1 MIKVADWFK
10 RARKGDGAAYAEQFR
25 LYEGDIYRMAYVY
38 VKNQQDA
45 LDVVQE
51 TAYRSYK
58 SLAGLKDRSYF
69 KTWLIRIAIR
79 VSIDLLRER
88 GRKQTTPLD
97 EAAAVEPQAPEEDI
111 PLALTLQDMLNTLND
126 EEKSI
131 ILLRFYQDCTIKETA
146 DMLHMPLGSVKTVLY
161 RALHKLR
168 KQTEEVGFHE

>member
-1 MIKVADWFK
+1 MANWLK
-10 RARKGDGAAYAEQFR
+10 RARKGDSEAYAEQFR
-25 LYEGDIYRMAYVY
+25 LYEADIYRMAYVY

-51 TAYRSYK
+51 TAYRSCK
-58 SLAGLKDRSYF
+58 SLATLKEASYF

-88 GRKQTTPLD
+88 GRKPTIPL
-97 EAAAVEPQAPEEDI
+97 ENVAVEPQAREDDI
-111 PLALTLQDMLNTLND
+111 PLSLTLQDLLATLTE
-126 EEKSI
+126 EEKDI

-146 DMLHMPLGSVKTVLY
+146 DVLQIPLGTAKTVLY

-168 KQTEEVGFHE
+168 KQTREVGLNE